1 MADAVVTRAAGSLAR
16 EANGACGDLGTFLPY
31 AVGAVTVG
39 GLGAVGVFFGFGI
52 ALIAAGLFYGL
63 PMAVQPMKAVSAALL
78 TSGLT
83 PGEVALA
90 GLLIGAVFLVLGLT
104 GGVSW
109 IARRI
114 PRSVT
119 LGLVLGLGLAMM
131 WLGLRLMADA
141 ALLGLAALAFA
152 VLAMFVTRVPLLA
165 LGVLAVLVA
174 PWLGVSDSVPTLVGF
189 GMSLPQFAMPSWS
202 DLPRALELAVLPQI
216 PLTVSNA
223 IIVTAAVSAS
233 LFHQQ
238 AARVTERR
246 LSLTTGLGNLALAPL
261 GALPMCHGA
270 GGVVAH
276 HRFGARS
283 CVAPVMLGALFLLSA
298 LFAGESAAALLAAF
312 PLPIAGALLVI
323 AGADLAFSKRLF
335 ETRPDCWPV
344 VAITAAVAFAF
355 NPAWALLAGLGMEVL
370 RSRVARM
377 RGELR

>member
-1 MADAVVTRAAGSLAR
+1 MSRLAR

-39 GLGAVGVFFGFGI
+39 GLGAVGVFFGFGL
-52 ALIAAGLFYGL
+52 ALISAGLFYGV

-78 TSGLT
+78 TSGLS
-83 PGEVALA
+83 PAEVAMA
-90 GLLIGAVFLVLGLT
+90 GLLIGAVFLVLGLS

-131 WLGLRLMADA
+131 WLGARLMADA
-141 ALLGLAALAFA
+141 PWLGLAALAFVA
-152 VLAMFVTRVPLLA
+152 AAMFVTRVPLLA
-165 LGVLAVLVA
+165 LGVVAVLVA
-174 PWLGVSDSVPTLVGF
+174 PWLGATESVPTLAGL
-189 GMSLPQFAMPSWS
+189 SWTLPQFALPSWS
-202 DLPRALELAVLPQI
+202 DLPRALELAALPQI
-216 PLTVSNA
+216 PLTLSNA
-223 IIVTAAVSAS
+223 IIVTAAVSAT
-233 LFHQQ
+233 LFHEQ
-238 AARVTERR
+238 AERVTERR
-246 LSLTTGLGNLALAPL
+246 LSLTTGLGNLALTPL

-270 GGVVAH
+270 GGVVAQ

-283 CVAPVMLGALFLLSA
+283 CLGPVLLGALLLFAA

-323 AGADLAFSKRLF
+323 AGADLAFSRRLI

-344 VAITAAVAFAF
+344 IGLTAVAAVAF
-355 NPAWALLAGLGMEVL
+355 NPAWALAVGIGMEATRCRIARARRL
-370 RSRVARM
+370 R
-377 RGELR
+377 